1 MKKQLEYLTHIF
13 RKITARVKKARQKL
27 FEIIPKFRWMRF
39 VMALGA
45 AYLFFLILP
54 LPLTTFE
61 KAKLEV
67 LARSNNLQAHQELAK
82 NFASVFAYKQAENE
96 LQVAMLI
103 KPSKELGQNLD
114 NIIALQTKPDLL
126 KRELL
131 LWQNITKEKSDYRDA
146 FFQEALIL
154 YQLKRFKEA
163 KSVLQKVF
171 ELDPN
176 FEVAL
181 KLDQLVKL
189 VPNKVEGL
197 D

>member
-1 MKKQLEYLTHIF
+1 MKNLFSQFPHIF
-13 RKITARVKKARQKL
+13 RKITAKVKKARQKL

-54 LPLTTFE
+54 FPLTPFE

-67 LARSNNLQAHQELAK
+67 FARSNNLQAHLQLAK
-82 NFASVFAYKQAENE
+82 NFASVFAYKQAEKE
-96 LQVAMLI
+96 LQLAMLI
-103 KPSKELGQNLD
+103 KPSKELRQNLED
-114 NIIALQTKPDLL
+114 IIALQTKPDLL
-126 KRELL
+126 KQKLL
-131 LWQNITKEKSDYRDA
+131 LWQNVTQEKPGFRDA
-146 FFQEALIL
+146 FFQEAIIF

-176 FEVAL
+176 FEPGR
-181 KLDQLVKL
+181 KLEKL
-189 VPNKVEGL
+189 FTLSFPL
-197 D
+197 